1 MGGVNIYCGSFVGN
15 DKSGTKF
22 EIVLNEVVAQDG
34 SDKTRQ
40 IVLGVMESINDA
52 EDHILIS
59 PEDAEE
65 LIFPL
70 TEYLQRLRDD
80 ISTFDMREYCAI
92 DLLKACEVAVEERE
106 PIALV
111 W

>member
-22 EIVLNEVVAQDG
+22 ETVLNEVVAQDG

-40 IVLGVMESINDA
+40 IVLVVMESINDA

-59 PEDAEE
+59 AEDAEQ
-65 LIFPL
+65 LIVPL
-70 TEYLQRLRDD
+70 TEYVQRLPGD
-80 ISTFDMREYCAI
+80 ISTFDMREYC
-92 DLLKACEVAVEERE
+92 VER
-106 PIALV
+106 ILRN
-111 W
+111 

>member
-1 MGGVNIYCGSFVGN
+1 MGGVNIYCGSFVGE

-22 EIVLNEVVAQDG
+22 ETVLDEVGADDG
-34 SDKTRQ
+34 SEKTKK
-40 IVLGVMESINDA
+40 IILAIMESINDA

-59 PEDAEE
+59 AEDAKE

-70 TEYLQRLRDD
+70 TEYLQRLRND
-80 ISTFDMREYCAI
+80 IGTRDMREYCAI
-92 DLLKACEVAVEERE
+92 DLLKACEVAVEEKE